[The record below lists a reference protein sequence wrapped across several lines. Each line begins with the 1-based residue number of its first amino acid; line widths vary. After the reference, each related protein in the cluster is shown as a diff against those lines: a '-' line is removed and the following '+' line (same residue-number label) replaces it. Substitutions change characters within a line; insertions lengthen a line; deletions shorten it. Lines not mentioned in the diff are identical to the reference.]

1 MQRTFGKSFGQD
13 PVVNSRSMPDDTVI
27 ASDGQPIRLGDAHI
41 DCRDNPH
48 RTEDEC
54 FDANV
59 EIVTE
64 ILMSHD
70 EWVTDYCTENT
81 DYPDGYV
88 HIVGECS
95 HDWPERIEEWIRD
108 EDGGSDGYTD
118 YEDYFNKVVAAVH
131 DRIDGEFDIECKYDA
146 NEYARWIGPGCC
158 LYSLDIGEY
167 ENQIEISSHPELQAL
182 HDARILDD
190 ILDHVNC
197 DVYVSRSKD
206 RVLNEETD
214 RYEYVGRETYGPD
227 AKYPCLWV
235 YHMPGGQWHY
245 VVPDD
250 SMREYLANAI
260 VDVAREIDT
269 PQQ

>member
-1 MQRTFGKSFGQD
+1 MDKQRTFGESFGQEPLVD
-13 PVVNSRSMPDDTVI
+13 SRPLPDDTVI

-64 ILMSHD
+64 ILNNMD
-70 EWVTDYCTENT
+70 EWVTEYCTENT

-88 HIVGECS
+88 HIVGETS
-95 HDWPERIEEWIRD
+95 HEWPSIVEEWIRD
-108 EDGGSDGYTD
+108 EDGDRAGYTNYGD
-118 YEDYFNKVVAAVH
+118 YLDEILQGVL
-131 DRIDGEFDIECKYDA
+131 DRIDGEFDIECKYNA
-146 NEYARWIGPGCC
+146 NEYASWIGSGCC

-167 ENQIEISSHPELQAL
+167 ENQVEISSIPELQQL
-182 HDARILDD
+182 HEQRVLDD
-190 ILDHVNC
+190 VLGCVNC
-197 DVYVSRSKD
+197 DAYVSRRTYVPD
-206 RVLNEETD
+206 TD
-214 RYEYVGRETYGPD
+214 
-227 AKYPCLWV
+227 YPSLCV

-245 VVPDD
+245 VVPDE

-260 VDVAREIDT
+260 ADVAREIDT
-269 PQQ
+269 LQ